1 MSAAAP
7 PPGDE
12 AARLRAAVNR
22 IARRLRPTKA
32 GAGLTPTQISVLET
46 VSRRGPIRISD
57 LAEVEDVNPTM
68 LSRVAGKLEEA
79 GLVRRHQHPGDGRA
93 ALLSLTD
100 KGERLLERM
109 RSERTDQL
117 SVELEALDG
126 DAGRRLLEAL
136 PVLEALA
143 ESLKNRDAPA
153 SRVARREIPVS
164 RFRGFGRDAFSA
176 LAIANYRR
184 YFIGQAI
191 SMVGTWMQTTAQAWL
206 VLTLTNSSTDLGLV
220 IALQTLPILLLG
232 PYGGVI
238 ADRVDK
244 RKLMVVLQSLM
255 GVQALVLGL
264 LAVTGVIRLWE
275 VCVLAVFLGL
285 NNTFENP
292 ARQTFVLEMVGPEDL
307 RNAVSLNSV
316 LMNAARAVGPAVAG
330 LLIATVGV
338 GVCFLLNAASF
349 IAVVVSL
356 LTLNVGLLQRTTPTG
371 RARGQLREGFSYVRR
386 NRLLWVPLIMMGMVG
401 MLTYEFQVS
410 LPVLA
415 RHTFHGGSEIYG
427 FMTAA
432 MGGGAVLGGLFTAAR
447 GRTGLR
453 PLIIAAT
460 GFGVVVLFAAF
471 APDAR
476 LRVRGTGA
484 RRLGQRV
491 VPGAR
496 ELDAAAGGGPGH
508 ARPRDGAVVGRLPR
522 VHPDRRPGHRL
533 DHQPVR
539 PARRPG
545 RRRGDLPRGRRL
557 RGAHRPLA
565 ARAAAGRTR
574 WFPASSRRSRRR
586 PAGRWPSAVPR
597 SGSGCAVGAVPEGGP
612 VR

>member
-1 MSAAAP
+1 M
-7 PPGDE
+7 
-12 AARLRAAVNR
+12 
-22 IARRLRPTKA
+22 
-32 GAGLTPTQISVLET
+32 
-46 VSRRGPIRISD
+46 
-57 LAEVEDVNPTM
+57 
-68 LSRVAGKLEEA
+68 
-79 GLVRRHQHPGDGRA
+79 
-93 ALLSLTD
+93 
-100 KGERLLERM
+100 
-109 RSERTDQL
+109 
-117 SVELEALDG
+117 
-126 DAGRRLLEAL
+126 
-136 PVLEALA
+136 
-143 ESLKNRDAPA
+143 
-153 SRVARREIPVS
+153 S
-164 RFRGFGRDAFSA
+164 RFRLFGRAAFSA
-176 LAIANYRR
+176 LNIPNYRR

-191 SMVGTWMQTTAQAWL
+191 SMIGTWMQTTAQAWL

-338 GVCFLLNAASF
+338 GICFLLNAASF

-356 LTLNVGLLQRTTPTG
+356 LTLNLGLLQRTKPTG
-371 RARGQLREGFSYVRR
+371 RARGQLREGFSYVRH

-471 APDAR
+471 APTLAFEYAALALVGWGSVSFLALGNSTLQLEADPAMR
-476 LRVRGTGA
+476 GRVMA
-484 RRLGQRV
+484 LWSVAFLGST
-491 VPGAR
+491 PI
-496 ELDAAAGGGPGH
+496 GGPAIGWIIS
-508 ARPRDGAVVGRLPR
+508 RSDPR
-522 VHPDRRPGHRL
+522 VGLAVGGVTCLVAATFGLLTMHWLRE
-533 DHQPVR
+533 
-539 PARRPG
+539 
-545 RRRGDLPRGRRL
+545 RRRGQRLVPTDLE
-557 RGAHRPLA
+557 AFDKA
-565 ARAAAGRTR
+565 T
-574 WFPASSRRSRRR
+574 
-586 PAGRWPSAVPR
+586 
-597 SGSGCAVGAVPEGGP
+597 GGP
-612 VR
+612 VAIGGAS